1 MRATEEAAFW
11 LYSAKDWIDGMN
23 AFVLDRLK
31 AYALSMACEL
41 LLKYCIVINGG
52 SPPEAHSHVLLAQEV
67 GKLGRQV
74 PKMCVYTYVPL
85 KSMKLV
91 VAMI

>member
-23 AFVLDRLK
+23 AFVPDRLK

-67 GKLGRQV
+67 GKQGKQV
-74 PKMCVYTYVPL
+74 PRMCGYTYVPL